1 MCVLCCSHKPKGVE
15 NMSDKYKEAKYDER
29 QTVVRG
35 RAFKYAYGTLLVAL
49 LLYAVTEGLWSWCEP
64 VTGCVAAIAV
74 SLIPYVWISI
84 MNAAYGWA
92 DTNRLGQYV
101 VFVLLGI
108 MNLGLAVSSWLEGDM
123 VVDGVLQ
130 IGGANLML
138 GIVFIYVF
146 AVALIQRARQ
156 KRSGEDE

>member
-1 MCVLCCSHKPKGVE
+1 
-15 NMSDKYKEAKYDER
+15 
-29 QTVVRG
+29 
-35 RAFKYAYGTLLVAL
+35 
-49 LLYAVTEGLWSWCEP
+49 
-64 VTGCVAAIAV
+64 
-74 SLIPYVWISI
+74 
-84 MNAAYGWA
+84 
-92 DTNRLGQYV
+92 
-101 VFVLLGI
+101 
-108 MNLGLAVSSWLEGDM
+108 M

>member
-1 MCVLCCSHKPKGVE
+1 
-15 NMSDKYKEAKYDER
+15 MSDKFKEAKYDER
-29 QTVVRG
+29 QTAVRG
-35 RAFKYAYGTLLVAL
+35 RAFKYAYGTLLAAL
-49 LLYAVTEGLWSWCEP
+49 LLYVVTDGIWDWCVP
-64 VTGCVAAIAV
+64 LTGCAAAIAM
-74 SLIPYVWISI
+74 SLVPYVWVSI
-84 MNAAYGWA
+84 TNEAYWWA
-92 DTNRLGQYV
+92 NTNRLGQYV

-123 VVDGVLQ
+123 VVDGMLQ

>member
-1 MCVLCCSHKPKGVE
+1 MA
-15 NMSDKYKEAKYDER
+15 DKFRNCEQKYDER

-84 MNAAYGWA
+84 MNEAYWWA
-92 DTNRLGQYV
+92 NTSRLGQYV

-146 AVALIQRARQ
+146 AVAVIQRARL
-156 KRSGEDE
+156 RREGDSE

>member
-1 MCVLCCSHKPKGVE
+1 MV
-15 NMSDKYKEAKYDER
+15 
-29 QTVVRG
+29 
-35 RAFKYAYGTLLVAL
+35 
-49 LLYAVTEGLWSWCEP
+49 
-64 VTGCVAAIAV
+64 
-74 SLIPYVWISI
+74 
-84 MNAAYGWA
+84 
-92 DTNRLGQYV
+92 
-101 VFVLLGI
+101 VLLGI

-123 VVDGVLQ
+123 VVDGMLQ